1 MSYTKIISFAAIAT
15 FFLMSFTSAAVKW
28 DFLGQK
34 TVDFGADRDQ
44 IVVTAKEGVFKRIK
58 LQVRKAP
65 VEFNK
70 VVVHYRNGST
80 ESIVLRDHIR
90 AGGETRAIDLKGNN
104 RIIKKVV
111 FYYNSKIRAGRKG
124 IVKLYGFN

>member
-1 MSYTKIISFAAIAT
+1 MLLLLKTREIAIAVFPRLIIIKVNIMSYTKIISFAAIASL
-15 FFLMSFTSAAVKW
+15 FLMSFTSVVVKW

-80 ESIVLRDHIR
+80 
-90 AGGETRAIDLKGNN
+90 
-104 RIIKKVV
+104 
-111 FYYNSKIRAGRKG
+111 
-124 IVKLYGFN
+124 